1 MNTKE
6 LFFRAREKCPMEQS
20 EFLGHLG
27 DCVRA
32 LLARYPTAL
41 LARAGDGAI
50 SAPGTLEEDCGLDP
64 LYDGALIAGC
74 VAGKSGRE
82 EDRAAFLTE
91 AEHAYRA
98 RWRQAARGKRVAGG
112 RW

>member
-6 LFFRAREKCPMEQS
+6 LFFRARERCPMAQD
-20 EFLGHLG
+20 EFLGALG

-32 LLARYPTAL
+32 LLARYPTGL
-41 LARAGDGAI
+41 LAREGDGSIA
-50 SAPGTLEEDCGLDP
+50 APATLEEECGLDP
-64 LYDGALIAGC
+64 LYDSALLCGTIAGRT
-74 VAGKSGRE
+74 GKE

-98 RWRQAARGKRVAGG
+98 CWRRAARGRSLAHRG
-112 RW
+112 W

>member
-6 LFFRAREKCPMEQS
+6 LFFRAGERCPMEQG
-20 EFLGHLG
+20 EFLGFLG

-41 LARAGDGAI
+41 LAQEGDGSI
-50 SAPGTLEEDCGLDP
+50 EPPKTLEEQSGLHP
-64 LYDGALIAGC
+64 LYEGALLAG
-74 VAGKSGRE
+74 VIAGKSGKE
-82 EDRAAFLTE
+82 EDRTAFLTE

-98 RWRQAARGKRVAGG
+98 RWRQAARGKRLRQRG
-112 RW
+112 W

>member
-6 LFFRAREKCPMEQS
+6 LFFRARERCPMEQS
-20 EFLGHLG
+20 EFLGYLG
-27 DCVRA
+27 DCVRT

-41 LARAGDGAI
+41 LARAGDGEI
-50 SAPGTLEEDCGLDP
+50 GAPETLEDDCGLDP
-64 LYDGALIAGC
+64 LYDGALIAGAI
-74 VAGKSGRE
+74 AGKTKEAADTS
-82 EDRAAFLTE
+82 AFLTE

-98 RWRQAARGKRVAGG
+98 CWRRAAKGKRMARG

>member
-1 MNTKE
+1 
-6 LFFRAREKCPMEQS
+6 MEQG
-20 EFLGHLG
+20 EFLGFLG

-41 LARAGDGAI
+41 LAQEGDGSI
-50 SAPGTLEEDCGLDP
+50 APPATLEEECGLHAV
-64 LYDGALIAGC
+64 YDGALLAG
-74 VAGKSGRE
+74 VIAGKSGKE

-98 RWRQAARGKRVAGG
+98 RWRETARGKRVQPRG
-112 RW
+112 W